1 MPTDEEIESKV
12 HDAVVEEWII
22 GKKRIKINIEGL
34 GDAFITKKILE
45 KIPKKALPE
54 GTKICVKVKRQQDDR
69 LLVSE
74 ISSINNEP
82 YTSPEP
88 EPKKEKSKPK
98 SIPKSKKPK
107 AENKNKKPVKNKS
120 KLWDSS
126 RDPSY
131 INRSILYEYGY
142 PLAVPFSQ
150 LNNPDSMELIVKVLE
165 SNEQVLVTL
174 FRENVEQ
181 TIEDKL
187 LSKVKGMM
195 GKITLQ
201 FVVDVNNKF
210 PDYDVR
216 LLNWPEIF
224 RSQFDTKRSTHPY
237 VSSRCRAAVIVSKN
251 KSTEIKPFSDILF
264 RAVHDEALSRSKNRW
279 VILGD
284 ETGKLDEFRGLPQSR
299 KSTMCWVAIPP
310 GTKLPALDPEF
321 HCSGTEGTPDYIE
334 ALSNLSSHENILY
347 FSFAFEE
354 GTIPKM
360 NKIGKDPHLS
370 FWKET
375 LPLVLEKISNINKDK
390 TKVDIF
396 IEQVG
401 PLESGIG
408 VIQPIVSSLVT
419 KFRNRQSWSN
429 LIFDQMW
436 VITKGEHPWIGYPDF
451 VGQLVNQNKLEDEKM
466 KKHLQNN
473 QQMFN
478 RIHKSPF
485 RQKSLNG
492 PILQALNDISRPLF
506 FLQSL
511 YSIEANDLRDYIR
524 PFFGNAIQESL
535 DSLNVDEWQ
544 DLLAHIDK
552 KASESKKGQRVT
564 ALIHDYIDIDKS
576 LEKLENS
583 PYVQFDLLRMMLG
596 TSNHRGAMAEGLRC
610 KQICEKMFE
619 SGFEPTYE
627 KRKKFENILPG
638 LQDNMFNFNLENIEI
653 PEYDKKMETQ
663 DIHKLGTIA
672 QSLGLSGIEDNLD
685 IAIQIESSLA
695 NHGDNRYHKA
705 RHSILLAELLT
716 DKNEYS
722 KAKEILDGIQY
733 NSQNSFLFAAQL
745 KCYSLGEFELPK
757 DENYVEDFMKLL
769 EEDHPS
775 QRIAYWYARW
785 ALVNDKQAEEYT
797 QQCIKHLVSLTDVP
811 LFSHDAPGVILACE
825 LIDLAARGYKLE
837 IDPSQFYEMVKS
849 NSQPSTLIWL
859 EQHPPNED
867 DWLAP
872 LNFNYR

>member
-1 MPTDEEIESKV
+1 MIEQ
-12 HDAVVEEWII
+12 
-22 GKKRIKINIEGL
+22 EGP
-34 GDAFITKKILE
+34 I
-45 KIPKKALPE
+45 
-54 GTKICVKVKRQQDDR
+54 
-69 LLVSE
+69 
-74 ISSINNEP
+74 
-82 YTSPEP
+82 
-88 EPKKEKSKPK
+88 
-98 SIPKSKKPK
+98 
-107 AENKNKKPVKNKS
+107 
-120 KLWDSS
+120 
-126 RDPSY
+126 
-131 INRSILYEYGY
+131 
-142 PLAVPFSQ
+142 
-150 LNNPDSMELIVKVLE
+150 
-165 SNEQVLVTL
+165 LVTL
-174 FRENVEQ
+174 FRDSLPAREFDGEKIPKGVMEQ
-181 TIEDKL
+181 RQLNFMQSLKDKFPNH
-187 LSKVKGMM
+187 KVKSFDWP
-195 GKITLQ
+195 Q
-201 FVVDVNNKF
+201 NYRSS
-210 PDYDVR
+210 YD
-216 LLNWPEIF
+216 NY
-224 RSQFDTKRSTHPY
+224 RSTHPY
-237 VSSRCRAAVIVSKN
+237 ISYHCRAAAIIHEANQTVSKE
-251 KSTEIKPFSDILF
+251 KFQAALF
-264 RAVHDEALSRSKNRW
+264 DSIHDHTLKLSKDRW
-279 VILGD
+279 VIVGD
-284 ETGKLDEFRGLPQSR
+284 ETGSLDEFESNNTNL
-299 KSTMCWVAIPP
+299 KSTMCWLAIPP
-310 GTKLPALDPEF
+310 GVSLDSLPPNF
-321 HCSGTEGTPDYIE
+321 HCAGSAGNSQYKKGIE
-334 ALSNLSSHENILY
+334 HLSKQDGILM
-347 FSFAFEE
+347 FTFAYEQGE
-354 GTIPKM
+354 KVGNTT
-360 NKIGKDPHLS
+360 KIGESPHLN
-370 FWKET
+370 FWQDT
-375 LPLVLEKISNINKDK
+375 LPLVLEKVSTECN
-390 TKVDIF
+390 TEVGVDVF
-396 IEQVG
+396 VEQVFQ
-401 PLESGIG
+401 LESGLE
-408 VIQPIVSSLVT
+408 VIEPIIN
-419 KFRNRQSWSN
+419 KFVYEN
-429 LIFDQMW
+429 LRFEQLW
-436 VITKGEHPWIGYPDF
+436 VISKGEHPWIGYPDAL
-451 VGQLVNQNKLEDEKM
+451 GHCINQTKQ
-466 KKHLQNN
+466 KHLPE
-473 QQMFN
+473 FGSKFGKIERSVFE
-478 RIHKSPF
+478 RIHKSPY
-485 RQKSLNG
+485 RQKGLTEVVIS
-492 PILQALNDISRPLF
+492 ALINKSRPLHL
-506 FLQSL
+506 LQSL
-511 YSIEANDLRDYIR
+511 YSIEANDLRDYIK

-535 DSLNVDEWQ
+535 DSLSGDEWQ
-544 DLLAHIDK
+544 DLLEHIDK

-619 SGFEPTYE
+619 SGFEPTHE
-627 KRKKFENILPG
+627 KMKKFENILPG

-757 DENYVEDFMKLL
+757 AENYVEDFMKLL

-849 NSQPSTLIWL
+849 NSQPSTLRWL
-859 EQHPPNED
+859 EQHSPNED

>member
-1 MPTDEEIESKV
+1 MIEQ
-12 HDAVVEEWII
+12 
-22 GKKRIKINIEGL
+22 EGP
-34 GDAFITKKILE
+34 I
-45 KIPKKALPE
+45 
-54 GTKICVKVKRQQDDR
+54 
-69 LLVSE
+69 
-74 ISSINNEP
+74 
-82 YTSPEP
+82 
-88 EPKKEKSKPK
+88 
-98 SIPKSKKPK
+98 
-107 AENKNKKPVKNKS
+107 
-120 KLWDSS
+120 
-126 RDPSY
+126 
-131 INRSILYEYGY
+131 
-142 PLAVPFSQ
+142 
-150 LNNPDSMELIVKVLE
+150 
-165 SNEQVLVTL
+165 LVTL
-174 FRENVEQ
+174 FRDSLPAREFDGEKIPKGVMEQ
-181 TIEDKL
+181 RQLNFMQSLKDKFPNH
-187 LSKVKGMM
+187 KVKSFDWP
-195 GKITLQ
+195 Q
-201 FVVDVNNKF
+201 NYRSS
-210 PDYDVR
+210 YD
-216 LLNWPEIF
+216 NY
-224 RSQFDTKRSTHPY
+224 RSTHPY
-237 VSSRCRAAVIVSKN
+237 ISYHCRAAAIIHEANQTVSKE
-251 KSTEIKPFSDILF
+251 KFQAALF
-264 RAVHDEALSRSKNRW
+264 DSIHDHTLKLSKDRW
-279 VILGD
+279 VIVGD
-284 ETGKLDEFRGLPQSR
+284 ETGSLDEFESNNTNL
-299 KSTMCWVAIPP
+299 KSTMCWLAIPP
-310 GTKLPALDPEF
+310 GVSLDSLPPNF
-321 HCSGTEGTPDYIE
+321 HCAGSAGNSQYKKGIE
-334 ALSNLSSHENILY
+334 HLSKQDGILM
-347 FSFAFEE
+347 FTFAYEQGE
-354 GTIPKM
+354 KVGNTT
-360 NKIGKDPHLS
+360 KIGESPHLN
-370 FWKET
+370 FWQDT
-375 LPLVLEKISNINKDK
+375 LPLVLEKVSTECN
-390 TKVDIF
+390 TEVGVDVF
-396 IEQVG
+396 VEQVFQ
-401 PLESGIG
+401 LESGLE
-408 VIQPIVSSLVT
+408 VIEPIIN
-419 KFRNRQSWSN
+419 KFVYEN
-429 LIFDQMW
+429 LRFEQLW
-436 VITKGEHPWIGYPDF
+436 VISKGEHPWIGYPDAL
-451 VGQLVNQNKLEDEKM
+451 GHCINQTKQ
-466 KKHLQNN
+466 KHLPE
-473 QQMFN
+473 FGSKFGKIERSVFE
-478 RIHKSPF
+478 RIHKSPY
-485 RQKSLNG
+485 RQKGLTEVVIS
-492 PILQALNDISRPLF
+492 ALINKSRPLHL
-506 FLQSL
+506 LQSL
-511 YSIEANDLRDYIR
+511 YSIEANDLRDYIK

-535 DSLNVDEWQ
+535 DSLSSDEWQ
-544 DLLAHIDK
+544 DLLEHIDK

-610 KQICEKMFE
+610 KQICETMFE

-672 QSLGLSGIEDNLD
+672 QSLGLSGTEDNLD

-849 NSQPSTLIWL
+849 NSQPSTLRWL

-872 LNFNYR
+872 LNSNYR